1 MTRQDSRPF
10 RPAQDPIAASVII
23 VSRGRPAALTRCLTA
38 VSQLHY
44 PLFEVVVVADPVGLQ
59 AVERAGWS
67 GRIKTAACDV
77 ANIAVARNIG
87 ISQAAG
93 AVVAFI
99 DDDAVP
105 EPTWLNLLVA
115 PFADPVVS
123 AAGGFVLGRNGISL
137 QWKARTATPDG
148 QSHDMTADTDRVTLH
163 TGSPRRAIRTEG
175 TNMAL
180 RREMLAAMGGFDPA
194 YRYYL
199 DDTDLN
205 MRLAKAGHVTAI
217 VPQAL
222 VHHGFAASAHRR
234 ADRVPR
240 GLHDIGVS
248 LAAFIARHGAHL
260 DHDAC
265 RNVER
270 TNQRRRLLQHMVMGA
285 VEPRDL
291 PRLLAG
297 FDTGWTAGA
306 ARPVAALSPLGAPL
320 SSFRHL
326 TPLKAGRHR
335 IFAGRL
341 WQRQHKA
348 AKAAASVAS
357 GARAT
362 FYIFSRTARYHHVGF
377 DPGGYWVQ
385 TGGLFGRSDRCDP
398 LVHFWGLRERL
409 RREVDRAGLCRL
421 GHAQQGNKGADGRF
435 VQEDSSGVHPA
446 LMTFNGVLRY
456 AIMKRRPLSKAVKED

>member
-1 MTRQDSRPF
+1 LTHQDSRPF

-105 EPTWLNLLVA
+105 EATWLNLLVA
-115 PFADPVVS
+115 PFADPVVD
-123 AAGGFVLGRNGISL
+123 AAGGFVLGRNGISH
-137 QWKARTATPDG
+137 QWKARSVTPDG
-148 QSHDMTADTDRVTLH
+148 QSHHMTVDPDRVTLH

-180 RREMLAAMGGFDPA
+180 RRERLAAMGGFDPA
-194 YRYYL
+194 YRFYL

-240 GLHDIGVS
+240 SLHHIGAS
-248 LAAFIARHGAHL
+248 LAAFVARHGGHL
-260 DHDAC
+260 DPHLDPNAC
-265 RNVER
+265 RVAER
-270 TNQRRRLLQHMVMGA
+270 SAQRQRLLRHMVSGA
-285 VEPRDL
+285 IEPRDL

-297 FDTGWTAGA
+297 FDAGWVAGA
-306 ARPVAALSPLGAPL
+306 ARPVTILSPLGAPL

-326 TPLKAGRHR
+326 APLKAGRHR
-335 IFAGRL
+335 IFAGRI

-348 AKAAASVAS
+348 AQAAASIAS
-357 GARAT
+357 GARVT
-362 FYIFSRTARYHHVGF
+362 LYIFSLTARYHRVGF
-377 DPGGYWVQ
+377 DDGGYWVQ
-385 TGGLFGRSDRCDP
+385 TGGVFGRSDRSDP
-398 LVHFWGLRERL
+398 LVQFWGFKARL
-409 RREVDRAGLCRL
+409 RHEVDRVGLCRL
-421 GHAQQGNKGADGRF
+421 RHSQQGNKGADGRF
-435 VQEDSSGVHPA
+435 VREDS
-446 LMTFNGVLRY
+446 
-456 AIMKRRPLSKAVKED
+456 